1 MENIAPKDPENPENL
16 LFCVMRFSFQRICLV
31 TEGMFTTSFEANHR
45 DVISVLPISLLPKD
59 VSVVHVQ
66 LAPVFVAFLPALFST
81 ELGGLR
87 YGFSFLPPTALLWQ
101 GPEAKTSNNGMYQLM
116 L

>member
-1 MENIAPKDPENPENL
+1 M
-16 LFCVMRFSFQRICLV
+16 
-31 TEGMFTTSFEANHR
+31 
-45 DVISVLPISLLPKD
+45 
-59 VSVVHVQ
+59 VHVQ

-101 GPEAKTSNNGMYQLM
+101 GAEAKTSNNGMYQLM